1 MRVGLAVLAAAVIG
15 FLLAMVLFGGDHDG
29 STNASATETTT
40 TTTTGQPGTTA
51 PATTASTTLT
61 TPQQHGV
68 SVQEC
73 IQLWNQ
79 ANNRGAQVFLANI
92 ASQQP
97 IRVHVGESSANP
109 PECLVTVIA
118 NNGDAFTF
126 PEGGGTTYPYA
137 PAPGRT
143 TGKDLPEAQR
153 TQNALEQADGT
164 LKPS

>member
-1 MRVGLAVLAAAVIG
+1 MQVGLAVLAAAVIG
-15 FLLAMVLFGGDHDG
+15 FLLALVLFGGDDDG
-29 STNASATETTT
+29 STTASATA
-40 TTTTGQPGTTA
+40 TTTTGQTATTA
-51 PATTASTTLT
+51 PTTTASTPAT

-79 ANNRGAQVFLANI
+79 ANNRGAQVFLVNI

-97 IRVHVGESSANP
+97 IRVHVGESSAKP
-109 PECLVTVIA
+109 PECLITVIA

-126 PEGGGTTYPYA
+126 PEGGGTTFPYA

-153 TQNALEQADGT
+153 TQNALEQGDGT